1 MAVNLQ
7 QLCYNTDITLEI
19 FSKLGL
25 KEAVK
30 WCSVSQLFN
39 KIISSDYFLS
49 RIAPQIFELEKPGI
63 KERINAHAVTSKTV
77 INERFKKLLKECGA
91 FGNLLFTVY
100 FPNNTAYKIVIKNL
114 AQTENR
120 YIGHND
126 HCVYMDPLPETDIHV
141 RNNCTLIGG
150 FDAVIDTT
158 YTSLDMHSIFYRKYE
173 CPIISEICN
182 EADLAIQAIQPEFA
196 KEKEAAFK
204 TLMFYLTCFLIIRT
218 VYYMW

>member
-150 FDAVIDTT
+150 
-158 YTSLDMHSIFYRKYE
+158 
-173 CPIISEICN
+173 
-182 EADLAIQAIQPEFA
+182 
-196 KEKEAAFK
+196 
-204 TLMFYLTCFLIIRT
+204 
-218 VYYMW
+218 